1 MYLVNM
7 AVSDI
12 IMCITAVPVTPYVA
26 FTGKWIFGQYFCHF
40 LPLCQVTDL
49 TKNWM
54 VQNLEEIDQAN
65 VSGGRVGS

>member
-49 TKNWM
+49 TKNWQ
-54 VQNLEEIDQAN
+54 VQI
-65 VSGGRVGS
+65 